1 MIRVK
6 ELTIE
11 ARKDFSILKKQALFF
26 LMILTI
32 SSLLILYNI
41 KFVEV
46 EKEIA
51 QLTKSKEFMVYE
63 NMILKKEIAKLK
75 DPKRIN
81 KIAKK
86 KLHMKPVNM
95 EKVKFIKY

>member
-6 ELTIE
+6 EITTE
-11 ARKDFSILKKQALFF
+11 AKKDFSILKKQALFF

-46 EKEIA
+46 EKEIT
-51 QLTKSKEFMVYE
+51 QLTKSKEFIVYE
-63 NMILKKEIAKLK
+63 NMILKKEVAKLK
-75 DPKRIN
+75 NPKRIN
-81 KIAKK
+81 KIANE
-86 KLHMKPVNM
+86 KLRMKPVNM